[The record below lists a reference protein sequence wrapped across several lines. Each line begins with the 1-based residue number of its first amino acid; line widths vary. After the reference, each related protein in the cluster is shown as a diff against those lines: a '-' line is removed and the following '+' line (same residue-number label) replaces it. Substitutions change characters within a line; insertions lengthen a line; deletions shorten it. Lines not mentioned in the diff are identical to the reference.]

1 MPVCGAL
8 RDTRGAHLV
17 EYLLVAGLVAIMAI
31 AGFRA
36 FGTTALGKSEALA
49 ACVESFA
56 CAGSAKH
63 GDLGARAA
71 AGPSAADAARQA
83 ARVVSLPADSAEGDA
98 SQELTSA
105 PEADLDQAP
114 AAATA
119 SKGLRI
125 VAGIG
130 GILKELL
137 GVGSAQAAEPLT
149 PDQLRNQLTAKCR
162 RNVDRWDQLMVA
174 TNTNATS
181 VRARLPVL
189 TALLNARIRE
199 QGFDFTVTQEELAAN
214 FLGEGGETTVSP
226 RWGEEPYFSGFGSF
240 GIDTLGT
247 DYAVIRPWLTE
258 NIQALENDPNNWS
271 THVNEKGGQVV
282 TLASLTAAEGL
293 DANAFMY
300 AYMKARAA
308 RDMEA
313 LGLGRMQDL
322 DRRAQVFWATLYFN
336 MGPNGAKAML
346 RRHGVDLY
354 KTMVGR
360 GRPAQYNT
368 QRRVAG
374 FELMAT
380 LAGNCQDDVCP

>member
-1 MPVCGAL
+1 MPLSGAL
-8 RDTRGAHLV
+8 RDTRGAQLV
-17 EYLLVAGLVAIMAI
+17 EYLLVVGLVGIIAI

-36 FGTTALGKSEALA
+36 FGSSALGKSEALA

-56 CAGSAKH
+56 CDGAAKH
-63 GDLGARAA
+63 GDVAA
-71 AGPSAADAARQA
+71 HAPAGPSAGDAARQA
-83 ARVVSLPADSAEGDA
+83 AQPVSLPGNDADA
-98 SQELTSA
+98 SQELAAA
-105 PEADLDQAP
+105 PDGEADP
-114 AAATA
+114 AAAPATA

-125 VAGIG
+125 LAGIG
-130 GILKELL
+130 GVLQQLF
-137 GVGSAQAAEPLT
+137 GVGSAQAAETLT
-149 PDQLRNQLTAKCR
+149 PDQLRNRLTAKYR
-162 RNVDRWDQLMVA
+162 RNVDRWDQLMA
-174 TNTNATS
+174 GTNSNATS

-189 TALLNARIRE
+189 TALINARIRE
-199 QGFDFTVTQEELAAN
+199 QGFDFTVTEAELAAN
-214 FLGEGGETTVSP
+214 FLGEGGEQTISP

-271 THVNEKGGQVV
+271 THVNERGTQVT
-282 TLASLTAAEGL
+282 TLRSLTASEGL
-293 DANAFMY
+293 DANAGMY

-308 RDMEA
+308 RDMEE

-322 DRRAQVFWATLYFN
+322 DRRAQMFWAAMYFN
-336 MGPNGAKAML
+336 MGPNGAKGML

-354 KTMVGR
+354 LTMVGR

-374 FELMAT
+374 FELLAT
-380 LAGNCQDDVCP
+380 LAGSCQNDVCP